1 MLVQILCSLHIRN
14 VLQVCLTRLHKP
26 EQINHSTMKK
36 IALLLVTLGLISG
49 ISPLQA
55 QSLEAFEKNVTEHV
69 LDNGLRIIIVKRDV
83 APVATFMTYVNVG
96 AVDEPVGNTGIAHIF
111 EHMAFKGSSRIG
123 TNNWEAEKP
132 LLDEIDATYSKWL
145 REVRGPRADQTRAD
159 SLLTRFKE
167 LEEQAKQFVVNN
179 EFSQIIDLQG
189 GVGLNAGTGADF
201 TIYYYA
207 LPQNKAELW
216 FSLEAERF
224 KDPVLREFYV
234 EKDVVFEERRMR
246 TDSNPIGRMIEEM
259 LAVAFTAHPYRDNT
273 VGWPSDI
280 EATTMADAREFYEKY
295 YVPTNMHVVIV
306 GDVDPAQMIE
316 YAELYL
322 GDIPRGEL
330 APPLYVEEP
339 PQRGERRF
347 VIEERN
353 QPQMLIG
360 YKSVS
365 VNHPD
370 AVALDLLNGVLF
382 EGRSSRMNKSLV
394 DEQKLALGLQGLN
407 GFPGEKYTNLMAI
420 YAVPNQG
427 ISLDSLETAIYAEI
441 EKVKR
446 EGVSAEE
453 LERVK
458 TIRRAS
464 LIRQLGNN
472 DGIGQLIAFSQGI
485 RGDWRALF
493 NDVEAL
499 ERVTPADI
507 QRVATQYLVKDQR
520 TVGRIEN
527 LTETASK

>member
-1 MLVQILCSLHIRN
+1 
-14 VLQVCLTRLHKP
+14 
-26 EQINHSTMKK
+26 MKK
-36 IALLLVTLGLISG
+36 LALLLLTVCLIPGMS
-49 ISPLQA
+49 SLQA

-69 LDNGLRIIIVKRDV
+69 LDNGLRIIVVKRDV

-96 AVDEPVGNTGIAHIF
+96 GVDEPVGNTGIAHIF

-132 LLDEIDATYSKWL
+132 LLEEIDATYTQWL
-145 REVRGPRADQTRAD
+145 REVRSPRPDQARAD
-159 SLLTRFKE
+159 SLLARFNE
-167 LEEQAKQFVVNN
+167 LEEEAKQYVVNN
-179 EFSQIIDLQG
+179 EFSQIIDLEG

-201 TIYYYA
+201 TIYFYA

-246 TDSNPIGRMIEEM
+246 TDSNPVGRLIEEM
-259 LAVAFTAHPYRDNT
+259 LAVAFTAHPYRDNI

-280 EATTMADAREFYEKY
+280 EATTMADAKEFYQQY

-330 APPLYVEEP
+330 APPMYVEEP

-360 YKSVS
+360 YKAVS
-365 VNHPD
+365 SNHPD
-370 AVALDLLNGVLF
+370 AIALDLLNGVLF

-394 DEQKLALGLQGLN
+394 DEQKLALGLQGIN
-407 GFPGEKYTNLMAI
+407 GYPGEKYTNLMAI

-427 ISLDSLETAIYAEI
+427 VSLDSLETAIYAEI
-441 EKVKR
+441 EKVKN
-446 EGVSAEE
+446 EGVTAEE

-464 LIRQLGNN
+464 LVRQLGNN
-472 DGIGQLIAFSQGI
+472 DGIGQLIAMTQGI

-493 NDVEAL
+493 NDVEAIQN
-499 ERVTPADI
+499 VTPEDI

-527 LTETASK
+527 VAETASN

>member
-1 MLVQILCSLHIRN
+1 
-14 VLQVCLTRLHKP
+14 
-26 EQINHSTMKK
+26 MKK
-36 IALLLVTLGLISG
+36 LALLLLSVCIVSATESV
-49 ISPLQA
+49 QA
-55 QSLEAFEKNVTEHV
+55 QSLANFERNVTEHV

-132 LLDEIDATYSKWL
+132 LLDEIDATYSQWL
-145 REVRGPRADQTRAD
+145 RETRSPRPNQERVD
-159 SLLTRFKE
+159 SLLARFNE
-167 LEEQAKQFVVNN
+167 LEEQAKQYVVNN

-201 TIYYYA
+201 TIYFYA

-246 TDSNPIGRMIEEM
+246 TDSNPVGRLIEEM

-280 EATTMADAREFYEKY
+280 EATTMADAKDFYQKY
-295 YVPTNMHVVIV
+295 YVPTNMHIVIV
-306 GDVDPAQMIE
+306 GDVDPAEMIR
-316 YAELYL
+316 YAETYF

-330 APPLYVEEP
+330 APPMYVEEP

-360 YKSVS
+360 YKAVS
-365 VNHPD
+365 SNHPD
-370 AVALDLLNGVLF
+370 ATALDLMNGILF
-382 EGRSSRMNKSLV
+382 DGRSSRMNKTLV
-394 DEQKLALGLQGLN
+394 DDKKLALGFQGIN
-407 GFPGEKYTNLMAI
+407 GFPGSKYTNLMAI

-427 ISLDSLETAIYAEI
+427 VSLDSLETAIYEQI
-441 EKVKR
+441 ELVKTD
-446 EGVSAEE
+446 GVTAEE
-453 LERVK
+453 LERIK
-458 TIRRAS
+458 TLRRAG
-464 LIRQLGNN
+464 LLRQLGNN
-472 DGIGQLIAFSQGI
+472 DGIAQLLALTQGI
-485 RGDWRALF
+485 RGDWRAVF
-493 NDVEAL
+493 NDLDAINS
-499 ERVTPADI
+499 VTPEDI
-507 QRVATQYLVKDQR
+507 QRVATQYLVKTQR

-527 LTETASK
+527 ISETASN

>member
-1 MLVQILCSLHIRN
+1 
-14 VLQVCLTRLHKP
+14 
-26 EQINHSTMKK
+26 MKK
-36 IALLLVTLGLISG
+36 LAILLLATCLLPGMS
-49 ISPLQA
+49 SLQA
-55 QSLEAFEKNVTEHV
+55 QSLEAFEQNVTEHV
-69 LDNGLRIIIVKRDV
+69 LDNGLRIIVVKRDV

-132 LLDEIDATYSKWL
+132 VLEEIDATYTKWL
-145 REVRGPRADQTRAD
+145 REVRSPRPDQARED
-159 SLLTRFKE
+159 SLLTRFNE
-167 LEEQAKQFVVNN
+167 LEEEAKQYVVNN

-201 TIYYYA
+201 TIYFYA

-234 EKDVVFEERRMR
+234 EKDVVFEERRTR
-246 TDSNPIGRMIEEM
+246 TDSNPVGRLIEEM
-259 LAVAFTAHPYRDNT
+259 LSVAFTAHPYRDNT
-273 VGWPSDI
+273 IGWPSDI
-280 EATTMADAREFYEKY
+280 EATTMADAKEFYQKY

-330 APPLYVEEP
+330 APPMYVEEP
-339 PQRGERRF
+339 AQRGERRF

-360 YKSVS
+360 YKSADI
-365 VNHPD
+365 NHPD
-370 AVALDLLNGVLF
+370 AAALDLLNGVLF
-382 EGRSSRMNKSLV
+382 EGRTSRMNKSLV
-394 DEQKLALGLQGLN
+394 DEQKLALGFQGLN
-407 GFPGEKYTNLMAI
+407 GFPGSKYTNLMAI

-441 EKVKR
+441 EKVKTD
-446 EGVSAEE
+446 GISVEE

-458 TIRRAS
+458 TSRRAS
-464 LIRQLGNN
+464 LLRQLGNN
-472 DGIGQLIAFSQGI
+472 DGIGQLIALTQGL

-493 NDVEAL
+493 TDIETI
-499 ERVTPADI
+499 ESITPEDI

-527 LTETASK
+527 VSETASN